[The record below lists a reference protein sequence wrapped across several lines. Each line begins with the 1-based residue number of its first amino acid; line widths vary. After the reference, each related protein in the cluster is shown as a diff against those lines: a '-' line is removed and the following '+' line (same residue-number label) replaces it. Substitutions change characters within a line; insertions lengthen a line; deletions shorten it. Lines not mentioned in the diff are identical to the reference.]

1 MCVILFFKLCVN
13 IVYISLCMIYS
24 TIKNV
29 KTKREKEGKIFKD
42 GKENKIHILRITYSL
57 LGQVC
62 VSGLLSDE
70 GGNKQEAGKHFRNSR
85 FWELSC

>member
-1 MCVILFFKLCVN
+1 MCVILSLKLCVN

-29 KTKREKEGKIFKD
+29 KTKREKEGEMFKD

-62 VSGLLSDE
+62 VSDLVSDE
-70 GGNKQEAGKHFRNSR
+70 GRNR
-85 FWELSC
+85 

>member
-1 MCVILFFKLCVN
+1 
-13 IVYISLCMIYS
+13 MIYS

-70 GGNKQEAGKHFRNSR
+70 GEQTGSRKSISKTAGSGNCPAEACS
-85 FWELSC
+85 